1 MILWWFE
8 RVVPT
13 YQDAVVEFIVLLGPG
28 VAIQYASAKVVA
40 TLDSIVQVQLHA
52 ESFAFSHELLI
63 LAAKVRVLLLFGH
76 VEVKVGV
83 GPMGWNYGVWES
95 DAYL

>member
-1 MILWWFE
+1 MIMWWFE

-28 VAIQYASAKVVA
+28 VVIRYASAKFVA

-52 ESFAFSHELLI
+52 ESFALSCERLI
-63 LAAKVRVLLLFGH
+63 LVAKVRVKLFGH
-76 VEVKVGV
+76 VELKVGV
-83 GPMGWNYGVWES
+83 GPMGWN
-95 DAYL
+95 